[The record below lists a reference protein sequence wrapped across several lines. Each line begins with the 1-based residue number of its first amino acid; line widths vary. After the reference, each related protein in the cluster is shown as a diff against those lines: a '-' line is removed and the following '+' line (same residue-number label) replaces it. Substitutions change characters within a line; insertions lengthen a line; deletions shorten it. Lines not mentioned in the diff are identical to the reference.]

1 MEAGTTAAVPVIFSC
16 PGLKPYDIMVA
27 NHKEVTAMTFQE
39 LARARYSVRSFKNVP
54 IKDEDMNLILEAGR
68 VAPTACNNQPQ
79 KIFVA
84 KSEEARKKLASV
96 CRCTFDAPVI
106 LVVCYDRNRD
116 WKNKLQPGYES
127 GETDAAIVCTHMMLQ
142 AFELGIGSC
151 WVGYFNANDVA
162 SALSLPENLTVSALL
177 PMGYPAE
184 NAAPLPLHTQFREF
198 ADTIEEI

>member
-1 MEAGTTAAVPVIFSC
+1 
-16 PGLKPYDIMVA
+16 
-27 NHKEVTAMTFQE
+27 MTFQE
-39 LARARYSVRSFKNVP
+39 LAHARYSVRSFKDTP
-54 IKDEDMNLILEAGR
+54 IEKEKLDLILEAGR
-68 VAPTACNNQPQ
+68 IAPTACNNQPQ

-84 KSEEARKKLASV
+84 KSEASRKKLASV

-106 LVVCYDRNRD
+106 LVVCYDRERN
-116 WKNKLQPGYES
+116 WKNPLLPGYAS

-162 SALSLPENLTVSALL
+162 NVLELPENLTVSALL
-177 PMGYPAE
+177 PLGYPGE
-184 NAAPLPLHTQFREF
+184 NAEPAPRHSQYRDY

>member
-1 MEAGTTAAVPVIFSC
+1 
-16 PGLKPYDIMVA
+16 
-27 NHKEVTAMTFQE
+27 MTFQE
-39 LARARYSVRSFKNVP
+39 LARARYSVRSFKDTP
-54 IKDEDMNLILEAGR
+54 IEAEKLNLILEAGR

-79 KIFVA
+79 KIYVA
-84 KSEEARKKLASV
+84 KSEEAKKKLAC
-96 CRCTFDAPVI
+96 CRYTFDAPVI

-151 WVGYFNANDVA
+151 WVGYFNANEIA
-162 SALSLPENLTVSALL
+162 NALGLPENLTVSALL
-177 PMGYPAE
+177 PIGYPAD
-184 NAAPLPLHTQFREF
+184 NAQPAPLHTQYREF

>member
-1 MEAGTTAAVPVIFSC
+1 
-16 PGLKPYDIMVA
+16 
-27 NHKEVTAMTFQE
+27 MTFQE
-39 LARARYSVRSFKNVP
+39 LAHARYSVRSFKDMP
-54 IKDEDMNLILEAGR
+54 IEEEKMNRILEAGR

-79 KIFVA
+79 KIYIA
-84 KSEEARKKLASV
+84 KSEESRKKLASV

-151 WVGYFNANDVA
+151 WVGYFNAYDVA
-162 SALSLPENLTVSALL
+162 AALNLPENITVAALL
-177 PMGYPAE
+177 PMGYPAD
-184 NAAPLPLHTQFREF
+184 NAEPLALHSQFRDY

>member
-1 MEAGTTAAVPVIFSC
+1 
-16 PGLKPYDIMVA
+16 
-27 NHKEVTAMTFQE
+27 MTFQE
-39 LARARYSVRSFKNVP
+39 LARARYSVRSFKNAP
-54 IKDEDMNLILEAGR
+54 IEQEQMDLILEAGR

-79 KIFVA
+79 KIYVE

-96 CRCTFDAPVI
+96 SRRTFDAPVI

-151 WVGYFNANDVA
+151 WVGYFNATDVA
-162 SALSLPENLTVSALL
+162 GVLGLPENLTVSALL

-184 NAAPLPLHTQFREF
+184 NAAPLPLHSQYRDF